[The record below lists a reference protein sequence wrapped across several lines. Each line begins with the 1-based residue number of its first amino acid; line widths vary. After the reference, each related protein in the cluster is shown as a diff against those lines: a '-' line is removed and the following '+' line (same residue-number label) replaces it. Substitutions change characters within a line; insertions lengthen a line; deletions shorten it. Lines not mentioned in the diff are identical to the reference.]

1 MESISR
7 SVPPAFVGLG
17 PAKDYVDDIHDLFT
31 RIPILES
38 LTVQE
43 TQLLCNF
50 MVCFSAPRGT
60 VIMRQG
66 EMGEFMLFLLTGRA
80 EVIKKDEFD
89 VHHRLATA
97 GPGAVIGE
105 MSVIDSKARSTTLVA
120 LEPVDMVV
128 LSRQGFRD
136 MLISLPRLGNKLL
149 LVLLHLVAEQL
160 ERNHQVLMKL
170 TPGESFSEQSGF
182 GDL

>member
-1 MESISR
+1 MEPISR
-7 SVPPAFVGLG
+7 LVPLAFVGLG
-17 PAKDYVDDIHDLFT
+17 PAKDYVDEIHDVFT

-66 EMGEFMLFLLTGRA
+66 EIGEFMLFLMTGRA
-80 EVIKKDEFD
+80 DLIKKDEFD
-89 VHHRLATA
+89 IHHRLATA
-97 GPGAVIGE
+97 GPGAVVGE
-105 MSVIDSKARSTTLVA
+105 MSVIDNKVRSATCVA

-149 LVLLHLVAEQL
+149 LIMLHLVADQL
-160 ERNHQVLMKL
+160 DSNHQVLMKL
-170 TPGESFSEQSGF
+170 TPGENFSELSGF